1 MYLVLKSSNNS
12 VGSKICSVEGCGKSV
27 RSNGLCNTHY
37 YRMWRSGSVE
47 LEPRTVNHCSVVG
60 CDRKYSGAGY
70 CTKHYSRVRRRGT
83 TELPYVSP
91 ICSVDGCGEKRDSL
105 GFCSIHY
112 WRVKKYGEPGPAHK
126 LRQRGVPIKDRLL
139 LGRRIN
145 EGTGCWEWTR
155 GTRGKMKYGT
165 LCVGGKNEGVHR
177 LSAHVFHGFDLR
189 SPMLICHSCD
199 NPLCFNPDHLFVG
212 THKDNSDDKFK
223 KGRDT
228 YLSGEDHP
236 NSKYSIKQVREIRRL
251 RAKGMT
257 LPEISK
263 RTGVKWNTVQAVC
276 SGHHWKN
283 VA

>member
-1 MYLVLKSSNNS
+1 
-12 VGSKICSVEGCGKSV
+12 
-27 RSNGLCNTHY
+27 
-37 YRMWRSGSVE
+37 MWRSGSLE
-47 LEPRTVNHCSVVG
+47 LQPKKVIHCSVDG
-60 CDRKYSGAGY
+60 CGEKHWGNGLCS
-70 CTKHYSRVRRRGT
+70 KHYSRVKRRGT
-83 TELPYVSP
+83 TELPYKSP
-91 ICSVDGCGEKRDSL
+91 TCSVEGCEEKRDSL

-112 WRVKKYGEPGPAHK
+112 WRVKKYGEAGPAQK
-126 LRQRGVPIKDRLL
+126 LTGRGVPLKDRLL
-139 LGRRIN
+139 AGRK
-145 EGTGCWEWTR
+145 TTDDGCWEWTR

-165 LCVGGKNEGVHR
+165 LCVNGKNEGVHR
-177 LSAHVFHGFDLR
+177 LSAHVFQGFDLG

-223 KGRDT
+223 KGREH
-228 YLSGEDHP
+228 YFSGEDHP
-236 NSKYSIKQVREIRRL
+236 NAKYTVEQVREIRRL

-276 SGHHWKN
+276 AGYHWKD